1 MKSEHSGNW
10 RADPCAKRSPVQ
22 SATAGLVLSFSRRSA
37 ALTWMLCCLLLTG
50 CATENF
56 FYAHSMPNSLRLVAQ
71 SNPQEVDLSRLASAT
86 GGSDTIGPGDVLDGA
101 ISASRSQDEQV
112 KITVRVHNDGTANVP
127 DIGQVHLAGVEPQAA
142 EALLR
147 AEAINKGLYLNPT
160 VTVSFAHKK
169 MHYVRV
175 LGAVKKPGLHEL
187 PPNAS
192 DIVSAIAAAEGLADD
207 AGENVEV
214 RNPIRSGASG
224 RRMVAGGVDGPY
236 SAVSSTAEEDEDGM
250 RAYTVSLTSASKAS
264 TNRYTVEDGGV
275 VMVEKRDPDPIHVG
289 GLVNNADTYD
299 FPIGQTLTVVGAIT
313 MAGGPSNQLAD
324 KVFVIRPL
332 AQDGKKARIQVS
344 LRRAKRNPKE
354 DIVLG
359 PGDMVLVEH
368 TAGTVLM
375 EAAQLI
381 RFGISGTTAL
391 F

>member
-1 MKSEHSGNW
+1 M
-10 RADPCAKRSPVQ
+10 CAKRSLFY
-22 SATAGLVLSFSRRSA
+22 SAPSVRPRTTASLVLLAVAISSGLF
-37 ALTWMLCCLLLTG
+37 LCG
-50 CATENF
+50 CASENF
-56 FYAHSMPNSLRLVAQ
+56 YHAASMPNSLRLVAQ
-71 SNPQEVDLSRLASAT
+71 ANPQEVDLSRLASAT
-86 GGSDTIGPGDVLDGA
+86 GGSDTIGPGDVLDVA
-101 ISASRSQDEQV
+101 ISASLNKEDQV
-112 KITVRVHNDGTANVP
+112 TIPVRVHNDGTANVP
-127 DIGQVHLAGVEPQAA
+127 DIGRVNLAGVEPQAA

-160 VTVSFAHKK
+160 ITVSFAHKK
-169 MHYVRV
+169 MNYVRV

-214 RNPIRSGASG
+214 RNPIVAGSSG
-224 RRMVAGGVDGPY
+224 RRMVAGGVEGPY
-236 SAVSSTAEEDEDGM
+236 SPVSSSAEEDQDGM
-250 RAYTVSLTSASKAS
+250 RAYTVSLTSASKS
-264 TNRYTVEDGGV
+264 TANRYTVEDGGV

-299 FPIGQTLTVVGAIT
+299 FPIGKTLTVVGAVT

-332 AQDGKKARIQVS
+332 ADGGRKARIQVS

-368 TAGTVLM
+368 TPGTVLM